1 MVIFNKKKF
10 NKIKMI
16 KNNIILLILVF
27 AALLLLCLQPF
38 YTWFTADDFCYIQK
52 VQANGLISNMWHE
65 YLNWDGRS
73 ISLTYPVCRFGLWVG
88 KYWVGP
94 MIATI
99 LLYAIAKLILA
110 ISEIKSMSWLESRTR
125 EVVLTAVLWLV
136 CFYFSS
142 QTLYWTTGIGYNMDV
157 VMLFSAYLLLQK
169 WQNKAQFY
177 MIGIPV
183 FFYAGTCSPNGVMA
197 LIGIVITQWLYEGYV
212 KNNVIHRKYIFALAF
227 ILLAFAMVVL
237 SPGNS
242 RRMTGWDWNNL
253 THFWTVYFNVKQIL
267 GHLMDYN
274 SPVLWVL
281 MGIGLV
287 GSLTQLRNSE
297 SNNIGKLRKLVIALY
312 TYRFL
317 LAALL
322 SAFFFLPLPGMH
334 SPRTNIQFAMFMV
347 LFAMTNIP
355 GLLNLMSEKLSEN
368 TIKNIQIGILAIFI
382 VFAGSQAFDAR
393 YVKGQ
398 LAARDAKLK
407 NLKGQDVTLTEV
419 DFVRTPTTRHFED
432 LASDSSYWLNQC
444 VASYYGLKSIKMV
457 DNRTDKTVM
466 GKSTR

>member
-1 MVIFNKKKF
+1 MNTHTINR
-10 NKIKMI
+10 
-16 KNNIILLILVF
+16 LLQLAMFVSC
-27 AALLLLCLQPF
+27 ALLLVQSF
-38 YTWFTADDFCYIQK
+38 FTWFTADDFCYIQK
-52 VQANGLISNMWHE
+52 VQADGLVSNMWRE
-65 YLNWDGRS
+65 YLTWDGRS

-110 ISEIKSMSWLESRTR
+110 ISEIKSVSWLESRTR
-125 EVVLTAVLWLV
+125 EVVLTALLWLV

-177 MIGIPV
+177 LLGIPV
-183 FFYAGTCSPNGVMA
+183 FFYAGTCSPNGVIA
-197 LIGIVITQWLYEGYV
+197 LLAIVVVQWLHEGYV
-212 KNNVIHRKYIFALAF
+212 KSSAIHRKYLFALAF
-227 ILLAFAMVVL
+227 IFLAFALVVL

-253 THFWTVYFNVKQIL
+253 THIWTVYFNVKQIL

-287 GSLTQLRNSE
+287 GSLTQLRNSG
-297 SNNIGKLRKLVIALY
+297 SNNIGKLQKLVITLY

-334 SPRTNIQFAMFMV
+334 SPRTNMQFAMFMV

-355 GLLNLMSEKLSEN
+355 GVLNLWSEKLSDN
-368 TIKNIQIGILAIFI
+368 IIKNIQIGILAIFI

-444 VASYYGLKSIKMV
+444 VANYYGLKSIKMV